1 MAQNTAP
8 GKTILQSWT
17 KAQIHSKWHI
27 IGVILFGVLAIAPR
41 GVAPIAILLISVVAA
56 VKKIPSLVITAV
68 IVSVVTML
76 FPPLAGIVSIVFFF
90 MKLAYIKE
98 HYRPLLIGLALCF
111 YLIVFSGIYYYSP
124 GPALMQLV
132 LSSGL
137 FHFILVYLYHREYSA
152 QEAITIAATVPLFI
166 VMLILPFL
174 LSQLDEIVDYFD
186 GDSYDDFM
194 RDQMYADQGQ
204 GVPADTHWVDG
215 FTRENPDGS
224 FSHVEGHFRTNPD
237 GIESN
242 NLSFK
247 K

>member
-1 MAQNTAP
+1 M
-8 GKTILQSWT
+8 LQSWT

-27 IGVILFGVLAIAPR
+27 LGVILFGVLAIAPR
-41 GVAPIAILLISVVAA
+41 GVAPVAILLISVVAA

-90 MKLAYIKE
+90 MKLAYIRE
-98 HYRPLLIGLALCF
+98 HFRPLLIGLVLCF
-111 YLIVFSGIYYYSP
+111 YLVVFSGIHYYSL
-124 GPALMQLV
+124 GPALTQLL

-137 FHFILVYLYHREYSA
+137 FHCILVYLYHREYSA
-152 QEAITIAATVPLFI
+152 QEAITIVATVPLFI

-194 RDQMYADQGQ
+194 HGQMHAEQVQ
-204 GVPADTHWVDG
+204 AAPADTHWVDG
-215 FTRENPDGS
+215 FTRKNPDGS

-242 NLSFK
+242 NLSYK
-247 K
+247 E